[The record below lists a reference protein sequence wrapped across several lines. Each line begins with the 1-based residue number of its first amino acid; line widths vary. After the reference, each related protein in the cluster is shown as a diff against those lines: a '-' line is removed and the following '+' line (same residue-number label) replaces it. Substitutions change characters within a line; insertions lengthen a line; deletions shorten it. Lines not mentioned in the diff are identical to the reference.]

1 MELLKA
7 LEILLKVA
15 DVAQG
20 KGIFTLED
28 ACVVKQAK
36 DIVGLEVKKLSEN
49 LETIK
54 TEDNGNK

>member
-28 ACVVKQAK
+28 ACVVKYSRF
-36 DIVGLEVKKLSEN
+36 GSE
-49 LETIK
+49 K
-54 TEDNGNK
+54 TFGKFRNN